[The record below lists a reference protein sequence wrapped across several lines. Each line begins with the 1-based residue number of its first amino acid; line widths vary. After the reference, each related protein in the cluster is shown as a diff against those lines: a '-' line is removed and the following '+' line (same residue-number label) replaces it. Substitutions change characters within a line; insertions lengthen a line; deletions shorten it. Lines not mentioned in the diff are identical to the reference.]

1 MDWKKL
7 TQDLIASGLTQV
19 EIANRVGCSQPTIAQ
34 LASGAQRDVRWTYGE
49 KLRSLHRKVV
59 GRRKSELADS
69 AQEASHA

>member
-1 MDWKKL
+1 MNWKKL

-59 GRRKSELADS
+59 ARRKPELAEQ
-69 AQEASHA
+69 QEAA